1 MTVAILG
8 GTGIYDLPG
17 IEVEEKRVSNEY
29 GDAMVYVGKGVHSDI
44 VFMTRHGIKHSTPP
58 HKVNYRANIKA
69 LKDLGVTRIMATYAV
84 GSITA
89 GYPVMELGVM
99 RDFLDFTSGREFSFF
114 DEIKRGVGHV
124 EMSAPFCATMSAKI
138 MELGPKHNIGV
149 HDGATYVATNGPRF
163 ESPAEIKMYQ
173 MLGGD
178 VVGMTACP
186 EVYLAGELGM
196 SFAAVALPINLA
208 AGLEEKITIVDDQMI
223 ATARGKMI
231 ALMLDVLME
240 TTDEECEAPKL
251 L

>member
-1 MTVAILG
+1 MTVAIMG
-8 GTGIYDLPG
+8 GTGIYNLPG
-17 IEVEEKRVSNEY
+17 IEVEEKIVSNDY
-29 GDAMVYVGKGVHSDI
+29 GEACVYMGKGEHSDV
-44 VFMTRHGIKHSTPP
+44 VFLTRHGVKHTTPP

-84 GSITA
+84 GAITT
-89 GYPVMELGVM
+89 GYPVMELAVL
-99 RDFLDFTSGREFSFF
+99 RDFLDFTSGRDFSFF
-114 DEIKRGVGHV
+114 DEIERGIGHV
-124 EMSAPFCATMSAKI
+124 EMSKPFCPVMSAKTI
-138 MELGPKHNIGV
+138 ELGAKHDIGV

-186 EVYLAGELGM
+186 EIYLAGELGM

-208 AGLEEKITIVDDQMI
+208 AGLEENITIHEDNVDI
-223 ATARGKMI
+223 VREKMI
-231 ALMLDVLME
+231 LLMLDVLKN
-240 TTDEECEAPKL
+240 TNDDECQVPIL

>member
-8 GTGIYDLPG
+8 GTGIYNLPG
-17 IEVEEKRVSNEY
+17 IEVEAKQVSNEY
-29 GDAMVYVGKGVHSDI
+29 GTAQVYLGKGDHSNV
-44 VFMTRHGIKHSTPP
+44 VFLTRHGIKHTTPP

-84 GSITA
+84 GAITT
-89 GYPVMELGVM
+89 GYPVMELGVL
-99 RDFLDFTSGREFSFF
+99 RDFLDFTSGREFTFF
-114 DEIKRGVGHV
+114 DEIERGVGHV
-124 EMSAPFCATMSAKI
+124 EMSAPFCPVMSAKI
-138 MELGPKHNIGV
+138 LELGTKHNIKCN
-149 HDGATYVATNGPRF
+149 DGATYVATNGPRF

-186 EVYLAGELGM
+186 EIFLAGELGM

-208 AGLEEKITIVDDQMI
+208 AGLEEKITIVEDNVEDVRNNMI
-223 ATARGKMI
+223 N
-231 ALMLDVLME
+231 LMLDVLKS
-240 TTDEECEAPKL
+240 TSDDECHIPKL

>member
-1 MTVAILG
+1 MTVAIMG
-8 GTGIYDLPG
+8 GTGIYNLPG
-17 IEVEEKRVSNEY
+17 IEVEEEIVNNEY
-29 GDAMVYVGKGVHSDI
+29 GAASVYMGKGDHSDV
-44 VFMTRHGIKHSTPP
+44 VFLTRHGVKHTTPP

-84 GSITA
+84 GAITT
-89 GYPVMELGVM
+89 GFPVMELAVL

-114 DEIKRGVGHV
+114 DEIERGIGHV
-124 EMSAPFCATMSAKI
+124 EMSKPFCPVMSAKAL
-138 MELGPKHNIGV
+138 ELGAKHDIGV

-173 MLGGD
+173 TLGGD

-208 AGLEEKITIVDDQMI
+208 AGLEENITIHEGNIDVV
-223 ATARGKMI
+223 REKMI
-231 ALMLDVLME
+231 RLMLDVLKN
-240 TTDEECEAPKL
+240 TNDDECQVPIL

>member
-8 GTGIYDLPG
+8 GTGIYNLPG
-17 IEVEEKRVSNEY
+17 IDVEEIKISTQY
-29 GDAMVYVGKGVHSDI
+29 GAAVAYKGKGEHSDVI
-44 VFMTRHGIKHSTPP
+44 FMTRHGVDHTTPP

-89 GYPVMELGVM
+89 DYPVMDLAVL
-99 RDFLDFTSGREFSFF
+99 RDFLDFTSGRDYTFF
-114 DEIKRGVGHV
+114 ETIERGVGHV
-124 EMSAPFCATMSAKI
+124 EMSIPFCKVMSAKLL
-138 MELGPKHNIGV
+138 ELASRHNIKC

-186 EVYLAGELGM
+186 EIFLAAELGM

-208 AGLEEKITIVDDQMI
+208 AGLEEKISIFEGNIDEVRTNMV
-223 ATARGKMI
+223 R
-231 ALMLDVLME
+231 LMLDVLKN
-240 TTDEECEAPKL
+240 TSDDQCNVPIL

>member
-8 GTGIYDLPG
+8 GTGIYNLPG
-17 IEVEEKRVSNEY
+17 IEVEEIKVSNEY
-29 GDAMVYVGKGVHSDI
+29 GDAIAYQGQGEHSDVI
-44 VFMTRHGIKHSTPP
+44 FMTRHGVDHTTPP

-84 GSITA
+84 GSITRD
-89 GYPVMELGVM
+89 YPVMDLAVM
-99 RDFLDFTSGREFSFF
+99 RDFLDFTSGREFTFF
-114 DEIKRGVGHV
+114 ETIKRGVGHV
-124 EMSAPFCATMSAKI
+124 EMSIPFCKAMSAKLL
-138 MELGPKHNIGV
+138 ELAPNHNLKC

-186 EVYLAGELGM
+186 EVFLAAELGM

-208 AGLEEKITIVDDQMI
+208 AGLEEKITIFEGNIDDVRANMV
-223 ATARGKMI
+223 R
-231 ALMLDVLME
+231 LMLDVLKN
-240 TTDEECEAPKL
+240 TTDDECDAPIL

>member
-8 GTGIYDLPG
+8 GTGIYNLPG
-17 IEVEEKRVSNEY
+17 IEVDAKQVSNQY
-29 GDAMVYVGKGVHSDI
+29 GTAQVYLGKGAHSDV
-44 VFMTRHGIKHSTPP
+44 VFLTRHGIKHTTPP

-84 GSITA
+84 GAITT
-89 GYPVMELGVM
+89 GYPVMELGVL

-114 DEIKRGVGHV
+114 DEIERGVGHV
-124 EMSAPFCATMSAKI
+124 EMSAPFCAVMSAKI
-138 MELGPKHNIGV
+138 LELGTKHNIKC

-186 EVYLAGELGM
+186 EIYLAGELGM

-208 AGLEEKITIVDDQMI
+208 AGLEEKITIVEDNIEDVRGNMI
-223 ATARGKMI
+223 N
-231 ALMLDVLME
+231 LMLDVLKS
-240 TTDEECEAPKL
+240 TSDDECHIPKL

>member
-8 GTGIYDLPG
+8 GTGIYNLPG
-17 IEVEEKRVSNEY
+17 IKVEGKIVTNEY
-29 GDAMVYVGKGVHSDI
+29 GDAKVYLGKGDHEDM
-44 VFMTRHGIKHSTPP
+44 VFLTRHGITHNTPP

-84 GSITA
+84 GSITSK
-89 GYPVMELGVM
+89 YQVMDLAVL
-99 RDFLDFTSGREFSFF
+99 RDFLDFTSGREFTFF
-114 DEIKRGVGHV
+114 DSIKRGMGHV
-124 EMSAPFCATMSAKI
+124 EMSAPYCPVMSAKI
-138 MELGPKHNIGV
+138 LELGPKHNITC

-178 VVGMTACP
+178 VVGMTGCP

-196 SFAAVALPINLA
+196 SMAAVALPINLA
-208 AGLEEKITIVDDQMI
+208 AGLEEKITIVEDNIEVVRANMI
-223 ATARGKMI
+223 N
-231 ALMLDVLME
+231 LMLDVLKN
-240 TTDEECEAPKL
+240 TSDADCTAPAL